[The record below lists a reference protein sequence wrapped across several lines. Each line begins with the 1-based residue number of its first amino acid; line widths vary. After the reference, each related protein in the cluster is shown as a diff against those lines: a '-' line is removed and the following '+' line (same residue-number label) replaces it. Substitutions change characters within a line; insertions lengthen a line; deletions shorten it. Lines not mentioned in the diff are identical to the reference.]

1 MLIAHAREDIPFR
14 LSEYDRLTA
23 KVEQLEAEISGY
35 REAEQPV
42 RYGECRYESRCQRQV
57 IESWGMQDH
66 IIQSYNHCQ
75 DKGCCPIYALENVH
89 DMFREYKALDGNGT
103 IAKLVEEMEDMPREN
118 TNDKKEK
125 RLS

>member
-1 MLIAHAREDIPFR
+1 VGGFFMGGSQLNIGTFIARYWLEVLFGM
-14 LSEYDRLTA
+14 LTA
-23 KVEQLEAEISGY
+23 LLGAGYGWAMKKVKDSRREQK
-35 REAEQPV
+35 
-42 RYGECRYESRCQRQV
+42 V
-57 IESWGMQDH
+57 IKHGIQALLRDR